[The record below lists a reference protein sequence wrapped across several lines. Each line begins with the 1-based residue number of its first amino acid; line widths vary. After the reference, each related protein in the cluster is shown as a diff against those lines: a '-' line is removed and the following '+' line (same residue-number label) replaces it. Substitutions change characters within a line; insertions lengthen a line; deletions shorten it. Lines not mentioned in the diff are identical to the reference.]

1 MNRLVAIIGVV
12 ILAGCAGPTK
22 SGKEARIKAHNRM
35 DVVNANLA
43 AQQAMQQFEVGQLK
57 AAIETIDAA
66 INRFETNAEYHL
78 LRGRILLEQH
88 RLDAAN
94 KALSRS
100 IELDPTNAEPHY
112 FIGILYQRW
121 SDDASAL
128 ASYKKAMECND
139 THPQFL
145 LATAESYVALG
156 QMEEALALLDNSGK
170 EFQHQPS
177 VMALIGHI
185 HLRNGN
191 PKEASKFLSNSRLLG
206 NDDTE
211 VLTLLATAQYS
222 AGEYAQCLS
231 TLVQLEQFF
240 ELSCTFQR
248 LRGKC
253 LAATGRQIQG
263 RDICL
268 KVTKQTPDDAGAW
281 VDLGYIAWD
290 MGDYDRV
297 ALCGKRISQLSTELI
312 EGPLF
317 EGIVAL
323 RLGDTVRAREFLS
336 QAQSDNTIAQLDSL
350 FEIYAK
356 TAKFRVE
363 TPITPNMTANSVE
376 GKVEQQPLGQV
387 ERSQSI
393 VEVTQDSTLAP

>member
-22 SGKEARIKAHNRM
+22 SGKEARIKAHSRM

-66 INRFETNAEYHL
+66 IKRFETNAEYHL

-88 RLDAAN
+88 KLDAAN

-128 ASYKKAMECND
+128 ASYKKAMECNE

-145 LATAESYVALG
+145 LAAAESYVALG
-156 QMEEALALLDNSGK
+156 QMEEAIALLDNSGK

-211 VLTLLATAQYS
+211 VLTLLATAQYN

-240 ELSCTFQR
+240 ELSYTFQR
-248 LRGKC
+248 FRGKC

-290 MGDYDRV
+290 MGDYKRV
-297 ALCGKRISQLSTELI
+297 ARCGKKISELAPDYS

-317 EGIVAL
+317 EGIAAL
-323 RLGDTVRAREFLS
+323 HEGDVNNGMKLLA
-336 QAQSDNTIAQLDSL
+336 QAQSDNTINGIDSL
-350 FEIYAK
+350 LQCYRK
-356 TAKFRVE
+356 STKLSVE
-363 TPITPNMTANSVE
+363 TPITPNMRANVVE
-376 GKVEQQPLGQV
+376 GGLGHPVVQV
-387 ERSQSI
+387 EENLPI
-393 VEVTQDSTLAP
+393 VGVAQEYHLAP